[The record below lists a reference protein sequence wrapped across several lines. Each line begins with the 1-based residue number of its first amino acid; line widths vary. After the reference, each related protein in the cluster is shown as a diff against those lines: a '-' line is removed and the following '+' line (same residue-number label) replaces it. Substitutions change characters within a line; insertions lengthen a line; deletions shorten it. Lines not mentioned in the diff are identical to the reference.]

1 MLTGRAEYPGRR
13 SDETMEN
20 EGRLRNYLKQAVG
33 ELQDTR
39 ERLQELER
47 AASEP
52 IAIVGMACR
61 YPGGVV
67 SPDGLWDLVTEGRD
81 AIGAFPADR
90 GWDVEGRYDPNP
102 GVPGTYY
109 ARGGGFLYEAAE
121 FDAEFFGI
129 SPREALAMDPQQ
141 RLLLETSWE
150 ALERTGV
157 DPQALRGSDTGV
169 FVGLMGHGGQRYGL
183 GAEESGQG
191 GEGFGGTGSA
201 ASVASGRI
209 AYLLGLE
216 GPALTVDTACSSSLV
231 TMHLAARALRGGEC
245 SLALAGGAAVMA
257 TLDTFVEFSRQRG
270 LAEDGRCKAFSAAA
284 DGTGWSEGAGM
295 VVLERLSDAQ
305 RLGHPV
311 LAVIRGSAVNSDGA
325 SNGLTAPNGPS
336 QQRVIRQA
344 LADAGLTAADVD
356 VVDAHGTGTRL
367 GDPIEAQAL
376 LATYGQE
383 RPADRPL
390 WLGSLKS
397 NIGHTQAAAGV
408 GGVIKMTQAL
418 RHGLLPRTLHA
429 DEPSPA
435 VDWESGAVEL
445 LTEARDWPENDR
457 PRRAAVSAFGIS
469 GTNAHLIIEQ
479 APEPS
484 AGAEP
489 EAVTAPSAGAEAGA
503 RTATGPVAGAEPA
516 RLPHAT
522 ALPLLLSASSTAA
535 LAARAEQLH
544 ALAPAAAPLAVA
556 LATRAPRL
564 PQRAAV
570 TGDDPSAGL
579 LALAEGRP
587 SRDVLTG
594 VARPRGKTVF
604 VFPGQGSQWSG
615 MALDLYRDSDVFRAQ
630 LDACAVALE
639 PYVDWDLLDALAGPL
654 DRVDVVQPALWA
666 VMISVAALWQHHGV
680 TPDAVLGHSQGE
692 IAAAYVAGA
701 LSLEDSAAVV
711 ALRSQAITR
720 LAGTGGMASV
730 QLPQDGTE
738 RRIEAYGGSVEV
750 AAVNGPGSTVVSGR
764 PEDLAD
770 LVASCEADGVRARLV
785 PVDYASHS
793 AHVEALREEILTAL
807 SGIAPGPSRV
817 PFHSTVT
824 NEVVAGPELDAAYW
838 YGNLRR
844 TVGFA
849 QGTRALLDQGHGVF
863 VEVSA
868 HPVLVNAIGE
878 TVEEAAADAV
888 VLESLRR
895 DDGGRTRFHTA
906 LAKAYVHGVEV
917 DWRIPPGAAT
927 TAELPTY
934 PFQRR
939 RYWLEEPAAVG
950 DTSALGLRSAEHP
963 LLGAALRTADADTLV
978 LTGRLSRSAQPWLS
992 DHGLGA
998 SVLLPGTALVEL
1010 ALHAGDR
1017 VGCGH
1022 LAELTLHAP
1031 VVLDADLD
1039 LQVLIGA
1046 ESGDGRP
1053 VSVHTAPA
1061 GTDDWTRNATGRLTN
1076 ESHPAP
1082 DDLTAW
1088 PPPGAAAVS
1097 LDGFYETLAER
1108 GYAYGPAFQ
1117 GLRAAWRDGDALY
1130 ASVALPDEQDVTGF
1144 GLHPALLDASL
1155 HAAGLSGADGVRAPF
1170 SWSDVRLHATGAR
1183 TARVRLTPAGPDAV
1197 AVLVTDE
1204 AGQAVASVGELAL
1217 RPVDVAAL
1225 GHRRADTS
1233 ALFALDLVPV
1243 DLPEPPAERTW
1254 IELGADGQGRPAAPV
1269 SATAALWTCPE
1280 GEVED
1285 VVDRT
1290 LHVVRA
1296 WLAEPHLTDVPLTVL
1311 TRADDLAHRAVT
1323 GLLRTARSEHPG
1335 RLRHIDMDGH
1345 PLARAAL
1352 PAAMA
1357 ADHPELALRG
1367 ATAAVPRLTRAA
1379 ASPALPEPAER
1390 PWRLGLTYRGDLDSL
1405 SLTPCP
1411 EVLRP
1416 LEPGE
1421 VRVAVRAGGLNFKA
1435 VLLELGMV
1443 ARDAWSSLGEGAGI
1457 VLEVGAD
1464 VTGLTAGD
1472 RVMGLFTGGLGTVT
1486 VTDRRLVAPMPKR
1499 LTFAQAAGVP
1509 VVYLTA
1515 YYGLADLAGL
1525 TAGESLLLHAA
1536 TGGMGF
1542 ASLQLARHWGAEVFG
1557 TASSGKR
1564 DVLRAWGFDDDH
1576 LADSRS
1582 LGYAEHFAKATGGRG
1597 VDVVLNSLA
1606 HEHVEESLAL
1616 LPRGGRF
1623 VEMGKTD
1630 IRDADEIAAAHP
1642 GVRYRAFDV
1651 MEAGFD
1657 RIAEM
1662 LEEIRVLFDEG
1673 VLRPMPLT
1681 TYPVHRAPEAFRYL
1695 SQARHVGKI
1704 VLTLPAPLDPGGTVL
1719 VTGGTGVLGGLVAR
1733 HLVAE
1738 HGVRRLLLTSRRGPA
1753 ADGVDALV
1761 ADLRAAGAEVSVVAC
1776 DVSDRESVAELVRS
1790 AHRLTGVV
1798 HAAGVLSDGVL
1809 EALTREDLD
1818 AVLRAKAR
1826 SAWHLH
1832 ELTQDHDLS
1841 LFALFSSVAG
1851 VLGSAGQGGY
1861 AAANAYLD
1869 GLVEH
1874 RRGLGLPGTSIAWG
1888 LWARESAMTGHLSDG
1903 DKDRLA
1909 RMGLGAID
1917 DEQGLALFD
1926 AALALHRPL
1935 AVAVPVDVARL
1946 RESGQPVPE
1955 LLSALDPAAQVRRRV
1970 VAQTAATTQA
1980 DRLVELPERQRR
1992 KELLELVRE
2001 SAAVVLGH
2009 STAES
2014 VDEDSAFKDLG
2025 FDSLTAVEL
2034 RNRLGTATALRLPPT
2049 VVFDHPTPA
2058 GLAAFLDG
2066 LLVPAQETT
2075 VGSLVT
2081 ELDRLAVADLDEDER
2096 DVLAKRLQ
2104 EVLRRLAAPAEAGGE
2119 ERDFTEASDD
2129 EIFDFID
2136 GELDIA

>member
-1 MLTGRAEYPGRR
+1 
-13 SDETMEN
+13 MEN

-39 ERLQELER
+39 ERLAELER

-61 YPGGVV
+61 FPGGVS
-67 SPDGLWDLVTEGRD
+67 SPDGLWDLVAEGRD

-157 DPQALRGSDTGV
+157 DPQRLRGSDTGV

-191 GEGFGGTGSA
+191 GDGFGGTGSA

-305 RLGHPV
+305 RLGHRV

-356 VVDAHGTGTRL
+356 AVDAHGTGTRL

-383 RPADRPL
+383 RPEGQPL

-408 GGVIKMTQAL
+408 GGVIKMTLAL
-418 RHGLLPRTLHA
+418 RHGVLPRTLHA
-429 DEPSPA
+429 EEPSPA

-445 LTEARDWPENDR
+445 LTEARDWPASDR

-479 APEPS
+479 APEP
-484 AGAEP
+484 EVP
-489 EAVTAPSAGAEAGA
+489 TDPAPAP
-503 RTATGPVAGAEPA
+503 RPA
-516 RLPHAT
+516 A

-544 ALAPAAAPLAVA
+544 ALVAAEPGAPVAAA
-556 LATRAPRL
+556 LATRAPL
-564 PQRAAV
+564 LAQRAAV
-570 TGDDPSAGL
+570 TGADAPAGL

-594 VARPRGKTVF
+594 AARPRGKTVF

-615 MALDLYRDSDVFRAQ
+615 MALDLYRESDVFRAQ
-630 LDACAVALE
+630 LDDCAAALK

-666 VMISVAALWQHHGV
+666 VMISVAALWRHHGV
-680 TPDAVLGHSQGE
+680 RPDAVIGHSQGE

-711 ALRSQAITR
+711 ALRSKAITR

-730 QLPQDGTE
+730 QLPQAQTE

-750 AAVNGPGSTVVSGR
+750 AAVNGPGSTVVSGT

-807 SGIAPGPSRV
+807 SGITPVPTRV

-824 NEVVAGPELDAAYW
+824 HEVVAGPELDAAYW

-849 QGTRALLDQGHGVF
+849 RGTRALLDQGHGVF

-878 TVEEAAADAV
+878 TVEEADAADAV

-895 DDGGRTRFHTA
+895 DDGGTARFHTA
-906 LAKAYVHGVEV
+906 LAKAYVHGVDV
-917 DWRIPPGAAT
+917 DWRLPPAAP
-927 TAELPTY
+927 AAVELPTY
-934 PFQRR
+934 PFRR
-939 RYWLEEPAAVG
+939 SRYWLQEPTAVG
-950 DTSALGLRSAEHP
+950 DTSALGLRPADHP

-978 LTGRLSRSAQPWLS
+978 LTGRLSRGAQPWLAE
-992 DHGLGA
+992 HGLGT

-1017 VGCGH
+1017 VGLGH

-1046 ESGDGRP
+1046 DTGDGRP
-1053 VSVHTAPA
+1053 VSLHTSPGGA
-1061 GTDDWTRNATGRLTN
+1061 DDWTRHATGLLTD
-1076 ESHPAP
+1076 EGPAAP
-1082 DDLTAW
+1082 DELTAW
-1088 PPPGAAAVS
+1088 PPPGATAVP
-1097 LDGFYETLAER
+1097 LDGFYESLAER
-1108 GYAYGPAFQ
+1108 GYAYGPAFR
-1117 GLRAAWRDGDALY
+1117 GVRAAWRDGDVLY

-1144 GLHPALLDASL
+1144 GLHPALLDAAL
-1155 HAAGLSGADGVRAPF
+1155 HVAGLAGAEDVRIPF

-1183 TARVRLTPAGPDAV
+1183 TVRVRLTPAGPDAV

-1225 GHRRADTS
+1225 GHKRADTS
-1233 ALFALDLVPV
+1233 ALFGLDLVPV
-1243 DLPEPPAERTW
+1243 ELPEPPAEPTW
-1254 IELGADGQGRPAAPV
+1254 VMLAADGGGRPAAPV
-1269 SATAALWTCPE
+1269 SATAALWTCPD
-1280 GEVED
+1280 GDLED

-1290 LHVVRA
+1290 LHVVRE
-1296 WLAEPHLTDVPLTVL
+1296 WLAEPHLTDVPLVVL
-1311 TRADDLAHRAVT
+1311 TRADALAHRAVT

-1335 RLRHIDMDGH
+1335 RLRHIDIDDH

-1357 ADHPELALRG
+1357 ADHPELTLRG
-1367 ATAAVPRLTRAA
+1367 ASAAVPRLTRAA
-1379 ASPALPEPAER
+1379 ASPALAEPDER

-1443 ARDAWSSLGEGAGI
+1443 ARDEWSSLGEGAGI
-1457 VLEVGAD
+1457 VLETGAD
-1464 VTGLTAGD
+1464 VTGLTPGD

-1542 ASLQLARHWGAEVFG
+1542 ASLQLARHWGAEVYG
-1557 TASSGKR
+1557 TASAGKR

-1582 LGYAEHFAKATGGRG
+1582 LGYAEHFGKATGGRG

-1662 LEEIRVLFDEG
+1662 LEEIRALFDAG
-1673 VLRPMPLT
+1673 ALRPMPLT
-1681 TYPVHRAPEAFRYL
+1681 TYPVHRAPEAFRHL

-1704 VLTLPAPLDPGGTVL
+1704 VLTLPAPADPEGTVL

-1761 ADLRAAGAEVSVVAC
+1761 ADLRAAGAEVDVVAC
-1776 DVSDRESVAELVRS
+1776 DVSDRESLADLVRS

-1809 EALTREDLD
+1809 EALTRDDLD
-1818 AVLRAKAR
+1818 AVLRTKAR
-1826 SAWHLH
+1826 SAWYLH

-1841 LFALFSSVAG
+1841 LFVLFSSVAG

-1888 LWARESAMTGHLSDG
+1888 LWARESAMTGHLGEG
-1903 DKDRLA
+1903 DKERLA

-1926 AALALHRPL
+1926 AALGLHRPL

-1955 LLSALDPAAQVRRRV
+1955 LLTGLDPAAQVRRRV
-1970 VAQTAATTQA
+1970 VASTAAATRA

-2009 STAES
+2009 GTADA
-2014 VDEDSAFKDLG
+2014 VDEDSAFKELG

-2034 RNRLGTATALRLPPT
+2034 RNRLGNATALRLPPT

-2066 LLVPAQETT
+2066 LLVPAAETT

-2096 DVLAKRLQ
+2096 GLLAKGLQ